1 MKLWRSRANDIDEEV
16 ATHIAMA
23 IADRIACGE
32 SPEAARSAAL
42 REFGNPLLIR
52 ETTRRMWAGEWL
64 EHIAQDLRYAWR
76 QMRRTPAFTLTV
88 IFTLA
93 LGICATLAM
102 FTIIERVLL
111 QVLPYS
117 EPHRLVT
124 IYESGRRGDQP
135 RVPWLDIQQW
145 RTNSRSFE
153 SIGFYRQANGRSFLE
168 GDTGAQ
174 QVIHQLVSTN
184 LFHVLGVDPPLG
196 AGFDKTTEGFA
207 NTGDE
212 HTVILSDSVW
222 RQYFGTRQ
230 DIIGHTVRISGNPY
244 TVVGVMPR
252 SFGLPLPSTS
262 LEVWTPVA
270 LEKADN
276 DRTGQTPFNTVIAR
290 LDSAATLQSAQSDI
304 RALQPQVAAQYTD
317 PYRRDLVTSA
327 NVSDYATS
335 LVQPEVRRTL
345 LALLAASALLWV
357 IACINVA
364 GLLLARGNV
373 RQREIAVRGALGAS
387 RFRIVQQLL
396 LEGLMLS
403 VGGGLLGLALA
414 LGLLRLF
421 AHGLSMELNLRHA
434 APGLRS
440 IAVLSGLTAVTAIIS
455 SLWPALSSAR
465 ASIEPTLRQG
475 APQSGVGRAQHRT
488 RSLLVIIQIS
498 LSLVLLV
505 SCGLL
510 LRTIYALRHVPLG
523 FRTDNIL
530 VGSMAV
536 PSYRFAGKD
545 LNATLYTPLLQRVR
559 ALPGVEAATL
569 MTEVP
574 LGHHFHMVFSFSAE
588 GNSSDAVRR
597 RDIRAQFRAVN
608 SDAQRV
614 FGFRMLRGRYFNQ
627 DDTAGS
633 QAVLVV
639 NREFVKQ
646 YSQSNDPD
654 KVIGQSL
661 MGFGKDRHAI
671 VVGILD
677 DSRQIS
683 VSEQAVPEIQ
693 VYFPQLTP
701 DTGTYQAAGGV
712 AMSLAL
718 RTSRAPSSILPELH
732 VIMTQASPE
741 LANTEFTTM
750 TQIVEDSY
758 GSQQLVSR
766 LLIVFGGSALLLCL
780 SGLYGLLAQLV
791 AQRTREIGVRIA
803 LGASRSLVVWLVIRQ
818 AARMIAGGAIAGL
831 ALAWF
836 ASRLVSSFL
845 YGVTPHDAI
854 TMVVVS
860 LVLGAT
866 GLAAASLPAA
876 RAASINPV
884 EALRSE

>member
-1 MKLWRSRANDIDEEV
+1 MRLWRKRANDVDEEI

-23 IADRIACGE
+23 TTDRIARGE
-32 SPEAARSAAL
+32 SPKAARDAVL
-42 REFGNPLLIR
+42 REFGNPLLVR
-52 ETTRRMWAGEWL
+52 ETTRRIWAGEWL
-64 EHIAQDLRYAWR
+64 ERVLQDLRYAWR
-76 QMRRTPAFTLTV
+76 QMRRSPAFTLTV
-88 IFTLA
+88 IATLA
-93 LGICATLAM
+93 MGIGATLAM
-102 FTIIERVLL
+102 FTVVQRVLL
-111 QVLPYS
+111 QVLPYR

-124 IYESGRRGDQP
+124 LYESGRRGDQP

-145 RTNSRSFE
+145 RSNTRSFE
-153 SIGFYRQANGRSFLE
+153 SIGFYRAANGRSFLE
-168 GDTGAQ
+168 GDSGAQ
-174 QVIHQLVSTN
+174 QVSHQLVSTN
-184 LFHVLGVDPPLG
+184 LFHVLDVSPALG
-196 AGFDKTTEGFA
+196 SGFSGNADSFA
-207 NTGDE
+207 NTGE
-212 HTVILSDSVW
+212 ENTVILSDSVW
-222 RQYFGTRQ
+222 RQYFGART
-230 DIIGHTVRISGNPY
+230 DIIGHTIKISGKLY

-252 SFGLPLPSTS
+252 GFALPLPATS

-270 LEKADN
+270 LQQADN
-276 DRTGQTPFNTVIAR
+276 DRTGQTPFNTAIAR
-290 LDSAATLQSAQSDI
+290 LNSAATLQSAQAEIKS
-304 RALQPQVAAQYTD
+304 LQPQVAAQYTD
-317 PYRRDLVTSA
+317 QYRRDLVTSA
-327 NVSDYATS
+327 IVKDYATS
-335 LVQPEVRRTL
+335 LVQPEVRRAL
-345 LALLAASALLWV
+345 LALFAASALLWI
-357 IACINVA
+357 IACVNVA
-364 GLLLARGNV
+364 GLLLSRGTT

-403 VGGGLLGLALA
+403 IGSSVLGLALA

-421 AHGLSMELNLRHA
+421 AHGLSMELSLRQA
-434 APGLRS
+434 TPDLRS
-440 IAVLSGLTAVTAIIS
+440 IAALFVLTVVTAIAS
-455 SLWPALSSAR
+455 ALWPALSGAR
-465 ASIEPTLRQG
+465 ASIEPALRQG
-475 APQSGVGRAQHRT
+475 APQSGVARAHHRT
-488 RSLLVIIQIS
+488 RSLLVVTQIS

-536 PSYRFAGKD
+536 PSYRFSSQD

-559 ALPGVEAATL
+559 ALPGVESATL

-574 LGHHFHMVFSFSAE
+574 LGRSFHMVFSFSAE
-588 GNSSDAVRR
+588 GNSADAVRR

-614 FGFRMLRGRYFNQ
+614 FGFTMLRGRYFNQ

-633 QAVLVV
+633 QAVIVV

-654 KVIGQSL
+654 KVMGQSL
-661 MGFGKDRHAI
+661 MGFGKDRRAI

-677 DSRQIS
+677 DTRQIS
-683 VSEQAVPEIQ
+683 ITEQPVPEIQ

-718 RTSRAPSSILPELH
+718 RTSRTPSSIIPELRS
-732 VIMTQASPE
+732 IMTKASPE
-741 LANTEFTTM
+741 LAGTEFTTM

-758 GSQQLVSR
+758 GSQQLVAR

-791 AQRTREIGVRIA
+791 TQRTREIGVRVA
-803 LGASRSLVVWLVIRQ
+803 LGATRSQVVWLVIRQ
-818 AARMIAGGAIAGL
+818 AARMIVGGAIAGL

-836 ASRLVSSFL
+836 TSRLVASYL
-845 YGVTPHDAI
+845 YGVTPHDAL
-854 TMVVVS
+854 TMTSVALLLAAS
-860 LVLGAT
+860 

-884 EALRSE
+884 EALRAE